1 MLSPAETSAV
11 ASTTDVVSQALVA
24 LILVGTLILLA
35 LERAHRVLIVVCA
48 VATIWLIS
56 YLTPYRL
63 ISFER
68 AVTHLDVNVLLL
80 LAGMMALVG
89 VLKET
94 GALQWLVAKLVSSTG
109 DDPAR
114 AVVLLWWFTAGAS
127 ALLDNVTTVIFVAPL
142 ALAVART
149 VNAPIPAVV
158 LPVVMAANIGGTA
171 TLVGDP
177 PNILIGSGAGLSF
190 MDFVRALTAPVF
202 VMMLW
207 LTWYSARGLRRAMLR
222 APEPLEPIVAAH
234 VPPITNP
241 VLLTWLIGISVFVL
255 IGFVTHG
262 ATGMPAAIPAIIGA
276 AAALLVQ
283 DVLYLRAQRPTAEE
297 RRHGILHVLEHEI
310 EWPTLSFFAFLFIII
325 GAAVETG
332 LIDAIARSLEQAIA
346 FGRDSWGLSEQGTVL
361 FAAVL
366 ILWVAGILSAAMDN
380 IPFVAVSIPVVATL
394 IPTLPGDASVMWWA
408 LSLGACLGGN
418 GSPIGASANVT
429 VLGLAEKDGTHIR
442 FGEFLRTGI
451 PVMLVTLLISTLWC
465 WWYVAW

>member
-1 MLSPAETSAV
+1 MLSPSDSATL

-24 LILVGTLILLA
+24 FILVGTLVLLA
-35 LERAHRVLIVVCA
+35 LERAHRVLIVVCS

-56 YLTPYRL
+56 YLTPFRL
-63 ISFER
+63 VTFER

-94 GALQWLVAKLVSSTG
+94 GALQWIVAKLVSSTG

-114 AVVLLWWFTAGAS
+114 AVVLLWWFTAVAS

-149 VNAPIPAVV
+149 VNAPAPAVI
-158 LPVVMAANIGGTA
+158 LPVIMAANVGGTA

-190 MDFVRALTAPVF
+190 MDFVRNLTAPVL
-202 VMMLW
+202 VMLVW
-207 LTWYSARGLRRAMLR
+207 LTWHSKRGLRRAMAS
-222 APEPLEPIVAAH
+222 APEPLEPIAATRI
-234 VPPITNP
+234 PPITNP
-241 VLLTWLIGISVFVL
+241 VLLTWLMGISVFVL

-262 ATGMPAAIPAIIGA
+262 STGMPAAIPAIIGA

-283 DVLYLRAQRPTAEE
+283 DVLYLRTNRPTAEE

-332 LIDAIARSLEQAIA
+332 LIGTIAQSLEQAIA
-346 FGRDSWGLSEQGTVL
+346 FGRDSWGLSDTGTVL
-361 FAAVL
+361 FAALL
-366 ILWVAGILSAAMDN
+366 ILWAAGLLSAAMDN

-442 FGEFLRTGI
+442 FGEFLRHGI
-451 PVMLVTLLISTLWC
+451 PVMLVTLLISTVWC